1 MNQHV
6 GRRKFLGLLAASP
19 AAAKAAAEETTA
31 QAAHQ
36 AAMMA
41 SDAGMPIARGYGPS
55 LSGPGGLDPW
65 DKLRNWTNAEI
76 MAGRIPDHRMKELRG
91 AAPHQARFRDDAN
104 VEGLLS
110 VSRAHKKHMHV
121 ESALRR
127 MIRDEKRNVEER
139 TLWDSL
145 IKKFG
150 G

>member
-19 AAAKAAAEETTA
+19 AAAKAAAEEITA
-31 QAAHQ
+31 QAARQ

-41 SDAGMPIARGYGPS
+41 SDAGVPVSGYAGPIG
-55 LSGPGGLDPW
+55 LSGVRDPW
-65 DKLRNWTNAEI
+65 EKMRDWTNKEI
-76 MAGRIPDHRMKELRG
+76 LAGRIPDHRMKELRNS
-91 AAPHQARFRDDAN
+91 APYQARFRDDADI
-104 VEGLLS
+104 ESLLS
-110 VSRAHKKHMHV
+110 VSRGHKKHMYI